1 MAGGILGGK
10 KMSPEQ
16 RGQIESADAMK
27 NTKFTTPHGSQGVT
41 NSNYADYVRQNPDL
55 MANYNLHWKKDAP
68 EPLSQNNAGISLEE
82 FGAMHWNSSGR
93 NEGRSMPG
101 VSSGGGESA
110 PLAAPTIASPIQ
122 EAAESNIYFP
132 MRVPE
137 YTTPQA
143 LDYSA
148 FTSSSPFGGD
158 GGLLYQPGTQ
168 QYRDA
173 YPIADNILSY
183 QPPQLGLPQ
192 VTYSNPLALE
202 LIEYGLHGGG
212 EESSKSED
220 DDSDDADERQYGGGD
235 GGGANNGYGGNAS
248 GADVGNSGMGGYGGT
263 GPASKGG
270 SGKGKAGQS
279 DHY

>member
-1 MAGGILGGK
+1 MCNGGG
-10 KMSPEQ
+10 MSSEQ
-16 RGQIESADAMK
+16 RSQIDSADAMK

-202 LIEYGLHGGG
+202 LIEYAMGGG
-212 EESSKSED
+212 EGGGNEEPEDDDSED
-220 DDSDDADERQYGGGD
+220 DDPIENRGGNG
-235 GGGANNGYGGNAS
+235 GPGAPHGGTQPGGAPSGGHHGVNE
-248 GADVGNSGMGGYGGT
+248 
-263 GPASKGG
+263 
-270 SGKGKAGQS
+270 
-279 DHY
+279 

>member
-27 NTKFTTPHGSQGVT
+27 STNFTTPHGSQGVT

-68 EPLSQNNAGISLEE
+68 EPFSQNNAGISLEE

-110 PLAAPTIASPIQ
+110 PLAAPTITSPTQ

-202 LIEYGLHGGG
+202 LIEYGLHSGG

-220 DDSDDADERQYGGGD
+220 DDSDDADERQYGAGD

-248 GADVGNSGMGGYGGT
+248 GADVGNNGNSSGGEDTGNSAGY
-263 GPASKGG
+263 SF
-270 SGKGKAGQS
+270 
-279 DHY
+279 

>member
-1 MAGGILGGK
+1 
-10 KMSPEQ
+10 
-16 RGQIESADAMK
+16 
-27 NTKFTTPHGSQGVT
+27 
-41 NSNYADYVRQNPDL
+41 
-55 MANYNLHWKKDAP
+55 
-68 EPLSQNNAGISLEE
+68 
-82 FGAMHWNSSGR
+82 
-93 NEGRSMPG
+93 
-101 VSSGGGESA
+101 
-110 PLAAPTIASPIQ
+110 
-122 EAAESNIYFP
+122 

-202 LIEYGLHGGG
+202 LIEYAMGGG
-212 EESSKSED
+212 EGGGNEESED
-220 DDSDDADERQYGGGD
+220 DNDDDPVEERGGQEGKGGGYPD
-235 GGGANNGYGGNAS
+235 GNYGDSSSGGE
-248 GADVGNSGMGGYGGT
+248 DTGNSAGY
-263 GPASKGG
+263 SF
-270 SGKGKAGQS
+270 
-279 DHY
+279 

>member
-1 MAGGILGGK
+1 MCDGGG
-10 KMSPEQ
+10 MSSEQ
-16 RGQIESADAMK
+16 RSQIDSADAMK

-212 EESSKSED
+212 EGGGNEEPEDNDSD
-220 DDSDDADERQYGGGD
+220 DDSDDRQYGGGD

-248 GADVGNSGMGGYGGT
+248 GAGVGNSGNDQGRT
-263 GPASKGG
+263 GII
-270 SGKGKAGQS
+270 
-279 DHY
+279 

>member
-101 VSSGGGESA
+101 VSSSRPEEESGGGSSSSGYGGSGWGTQ
-110 PLAAPTIASPIQ
+110 LTG
-122 EAAESNIYFP
+122 NIYHP
-132 MRVPE
+132 QLVQE
-137 YTTPQA
+137 YSRPDMIPVEGL
-143 LDYSA
+143 LDPRNPLSYI
-148 FTSSSPFGGD
+148 GD
-158 GGLLYQPGTQ
+158 GALYQPGTVQ
-168 QYRDA
+168 SASFVPDG
-173 YPIADNILSY
+173 IIGY
-183 QPPQLGLPQ
+183 QPPELSVGLPRM
-192 VTYSNPLALE
+192 VSNPYGSLQLPEGWEE
-202 LIEYGLHGGG
+202 LLSGFEEEEE
-212 EESSKSED
+212 EESESEN
-220 DDSDDADERQYGGGD
+220 D
-235 GGGANNGYGGNAS
+235 GE
-248 GADVGNSGMGGYGGT
+248 
-263 GPASKGG
+263 
-270 SGKGKAGQS
+270 GK
-279 DHY
+279 

>member
-1 MAGGILGGK
+1 MCNGGG
-10 KMSPEQ
+10 MSSEQ
-16 RGQIESADAMK
+16 RSQIESADAMK

-212 EESSKSED
+212 EGGRNEESED
-220 DDSDDADERQYGGGD
+220 DNNDNDDPLEERGGMEGRNYGGDTTAKGSVST
-235 GGGANNGYGGNAS
+235 GVS
-248 GADVGNSGMGGYGGT
+248 GGT
-263 GPASKGG
+263 STGVSSDK
-270 SGKGKAGQS
+270 SGTERF
-279 DHY
+279 

>member
-27 NTKFTTPHGSQGVT
+27 NTNFTTPHGSQGVT

-55 MANYNLHWKKDAP
+55 IANYNLHWKKDAP

-101 VSSGGGESA
+101 ISSGEGESA

-220 DDSDDADERQYGGGD
+220 DDDDDDPLNERGGMEGKNYGGDTTAKGYATT
-235 GGGANNGYGGNAS
+235 GVAGGTASGVSGGVSGGSQPGGAPSGGHHS
-248 GADVGNSGMGGYGGT
+248 G
-263 GPASKGG
+263 
-270 SGKGKAGQS
+270 
-279 DHY
+279 